1 MSSTTRTEDI
11 TRLLREEVLRG
22 QYRPGERL
30 PSERELAARFQTT
43 RGVARVALKKLEQL
57 GVARVEPGGARV
69 QPLAE
74 ASLDAIGHLLE
85 LDDRPDPKLVDQ
97 VLEVLG
103 ALVAGGFRTT
113 LERAQPEDLARAELL
128 IQKMRRADL
137 EQAQVFSLLHELM
150 HTMMEANDNVVM
162 HIVRRTLRAELFG
175 SLRPIHETL
184 PVNPETGRPNP
195 PSSRMVEDLPQIAP
209 HVDALAAAVEQR
221 DGLAAYEAVHQLW
234 GLLRQNVRKALNGV
248 AS

>member
-1 MSSTTRTEDI
+1 MATITRTEDI

-30 PSERELAARFQTT
+30 PSERELAARFETT

-57 GVARVEPGGARV
+57 GVAKVEPGGARV

-85 LDDRPDPKLVDQ
+85 LDDRPDPRLVDQ
-97 VLEVLG
+97 VLEVVG
-103 ALVAGGFRTT
+103 ALVAGSFRMT
-113 LERAQPEDLARAELL
+113 LERAKPEDLARVESL
-128 IQKMRRADL
+128 IQKMQRSDV
-137 EQAQVFSLLHELM
+137 EPAQRFSLLHELM

-175 SLRPIHETL
+175 SLRPIHEML

-195 PSSRMVEDLPQIAP
+195 LSSLAVEDLPQIAP
-209 HVDALAAAVEQR
+209 HIDALAAAVEQR
-221 DGLAAYEAVHQLW
+221 DGLAAYEVMHQLW
-234 GLLRQNVRKALNGV
+234 SLLRQNVRKALNEV

>member
-57 GVARVEPGGARV
+57 GIARVEPGGARV
-69 QPLAE
+69 QPLEA

-85 LDDRPDPKLVDQ
+85 LDDGPDPELVDQ

-103 ALVAGGFRTT
+103 ALVAGGFRMT
-113 LERAQPEDLARAELL
+113 LERARPEDLARAERL
-128 IQKMRRADL
+128 IQEMRRTDL
-137 EQAQVFSLLHELM
+137 EQMQRFSLLHELM

-175 SLRPIHETL
+175 SLRPIQQLL

-195 PSSRMVEDLPQIAP
+195 PFSRGAEDLPQIAP
-209 HVDALAAAVEQR
+209 QVDALAVAVQQR
-221 DGLAAYEAVHQLW
+221 DGLAAYEAMHQLW
-234 GLLRQNVRKALNGV
+234 SLLRQNVRKALNEV